1 MGKAEDNF
9 NFYAVK
15 KGRQPGIYDNWQHAE
30 EQILHFSRNAHK
42 GFDTLQAAEEYMT
55 TGIGKINSNKVQY
68 FIKKPSNSAEQTAK
82 SDTEWSTLAA
92 DNTLENRQN
101 LNLDPN
107 STSTPLKTNHQSP
120 CINCVNYE
128 TIINNLIGRIESLEG
143 KIDVLTNQVKPLAQA
158 SVADNKLDII
168 ADRLRTVEEQLCKSY
183 SKAVTSNII
192 AESQIPNRTRQEQT
206 TSNPSTNNKS
216 NATNTT
222 RRTVLFNPEKCV
234 VIENIPESALPSI
247 NQDTIR
253 SEICKMFGPTMIDIV
268 NRYKPNSTNPKF
280 IVQFADS
287 NVIDNIVTNWSSL
300 LGTSVRKTIKPNLH
314 IGMAKGVPLS
324 ITDEELSTQV
334 NRAFP
339 RSTTYRLK
347 AQGNPLRTVKINF
360 DTEEQLFKACNEGL
374 LIDSNNLLVRIEKPI
389 TRSPAVNHHG

>member
-222 RRTVLFNPEKCV
+222 GWQGSSV
-234 VIENIPESALPSI
+234 VECLS
-247 NQDTIR
+247 QD
-253 SEICKMFGPTMIDIV
+253 
-268 NRYKPNSTNPKF
+268 
-280 IVQFADS
+280 
-287 NVIDNIVTNWSSL
+287 
-300 LGTSVRKTIKPNLH
+300 
-314 IGMAKGVPLS
+314 
-324 ITDEELSTQV
+324 
-334 NRAFP
+334 
-339 RSTTYRLK
+339 
-347 AQGNPLRTVKINF
+347 
-360 DTEEQLFKACNEGL
+360 
-374 LIDSNNLLVRIEKPI
+374 
-389 TRSPAVNHHG
+389 